1 MGIESSNK
9 PTYDK
14 LHALVA
20 ALMAENAALKT
31 RLAELE
37 RRLGLDS
44 SNSGKPPSSD
54 ELKKKPR
61 ASSLRK
67 RSGKKPGGQ
76 KGHEGETL
84 RQIAQPD
91 KITDH
96 YPTGCSDCGAALTP
110 EMVQDYAVRQ
120 VFDLPEPGPL
130 VVTEHRAH
138 GCRCVACGV
147 TTRAAFPEVV
157 NAPVQYG
164 ARLAALVVYLLHYQM
179 LPEAR
184 LG

>member
-1 MGIESSNK
+1 
-9 PTYDK
+9 
-14 LHALVA
+14 
-20 ALMAENAALKT
+20 
-31 RLAELE
+31 
-37 RRLGLDS
+37 
-44 SNSGKPPSSD
+44 
-54 ELKKKPR
+54 
-61 ASSLRK
+61 
-67 RSGKKPGGQ
+67 
-76 KGHEGETL
+76 
-84 RQIAQPD
+84 
-91 KITDH
+91 
-96 YPTGCSDCGAALTP
+96 
-110 EMVQDYAVRQ
+110 MVQDYAVRQ

-147 TTRAAFPEVV
+147 KTHAAFPEVV